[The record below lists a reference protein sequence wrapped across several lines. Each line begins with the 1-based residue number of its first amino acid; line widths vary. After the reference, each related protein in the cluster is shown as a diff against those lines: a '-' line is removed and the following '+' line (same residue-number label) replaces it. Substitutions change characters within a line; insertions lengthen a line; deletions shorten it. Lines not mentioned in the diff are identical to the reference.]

1 MSSFSKK
8 SHLPLKITP
17 WFTRALSQNPTPL
30 LRLAPL
36 RGILEVPRFTSISV
50 SAFSTRGSL
59 LNTEVPGNGPSNPR
73 LNAKKTES
81 EHEDPFS
88 TPSVS
93 LESLGIGRN
102 MKLFLLAVLSIFGTI
117 ETWFWCK
124 AIWIWW
130 KGGEIKE
137 EGE

>member
-1 MSSFSKK
+1 MSVPSNSF
-8 SHLPLKITP
+8 HLPLRGTLQLA
-17 WFTRALSQNPTPL
+17 RVLSQNPTPL
-30 LRLAPL
+30 PRPVAL
-36 RGILEVPRFTSISV
+36 RGILEPPRLTLISV
-50 SAFSTRGSL
+50 SAFSTRRSL
-59 LNTEVPGNGPSNPR
+59 VNAKIPRSSPSNLR
-73 LNAKKTES
+73 SDAKITGS

-102 MKLFLLAVLSIFGTI
+102 MKLFLLVVLSIIGTI

-130 KGGEIKE
+130 KGDGNKE
-137 EGE
+137 VE